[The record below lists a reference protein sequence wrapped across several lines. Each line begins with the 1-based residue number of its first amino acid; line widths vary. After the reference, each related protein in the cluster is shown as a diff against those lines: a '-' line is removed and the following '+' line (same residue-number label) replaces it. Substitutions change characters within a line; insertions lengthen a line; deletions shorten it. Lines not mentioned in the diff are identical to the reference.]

1 MTSILLLPVY
11 FLLVLSLFYF
21 LTKNKIIDLSFKHAA
36 AIFTIKL
43 ILGCIYGYLFLKF
56 YNGDD
61 TWLYHRQSLQEYQ
74 TLSHHPWQFIKALF
88 SHSYDKSQAI
98 TFFDTTN
105 NYWKDLQYNI
115 LIKLLAVFNI
125 LSSGNYYIN
134 VLFFNLLTFWGHY
147 FFYKLFINYFPQKRA
162 TAFVIIFLFL
172 PFIFWESG
180 IRKDGLAFI
189 GLSGCL
195 FYFVE
200 YSEHK
205 RIDHL
210 VKAALYFALLVLV
223 RNFVALSLIPVLL
236 AFWSC
241 KYFKAQALYI
251 FSIYTL
257 SFAALFFLSSL
268 GPNAFNLPQKMAERQ
283 EAFQHLEGGSYMFVP
298 QLVGTFS
305 SYTNVLPYA
314 INHTFFRPY
323 ITEGKSPLLLFAAVE
338 TAFILIVIIAALVQ
352 IKKLKTITKHP
363 LLMLLLFL
371 ALINYLMIGY
381 TVPFAGAI
389 VRYRI
394 FFEVMLLLPMFI
406 ICDSHNTLEN
416 WLNKRLHLYSY

>member
-1 MTSILLLPVY
+1 MTTILLLPIY
-11 FLLVLSLFYF
+11 FALALLLFYF
-21 LTKNKIIDLSFKHAA
+21 LTKNKKIDLSFKHAA

-43 ILGCIYGYLFLKF
+43 ILGCVYGYLFLKF

-61 TWLYHRQSLQEYQ
+61 TWLYHRQSFQEYQ
-74 TLSHHPWQFIKALF
+74 TLSHHPWQFIKSLF
-88 SHSYDKSQAI
+88 SHSYHKSQAI

-125 LSSGNYYIN
+125 LSIGNYYIN

-147 FFYKLFINYFPQKRA
+147 FFYKLFTNYFPQKRA

-180 IRKDGLAFI
+180 IRKDGLTFI

-195 FYFVE
+195 FYFIE
-200 YSEHK
+200 YSKHK
-205 RIDHL
+205 SIGHL
-210 VKAALYFALLVLV
+210 VKAALYFALLILI

-241 KYFKAQALYI
+241 KYTKAQALYI

-257 SFAALFFLSSL
+257 GFAALFFLSSL
-268 GPNAFNLPQKMAERQ
+268 GPNAFNLPLKMAERQ

-305 SYTNVLPYA
+305 SYANVLPYA
-314 INHTFFRPY
+314 INHTFLRPY
-323 ITEGKSPLLLFAAVE
+323 ITEGKSPLLLFAAIE
-338 TAFILIVIIAALVQ
+338 TGFVLMVIIAALVQ

-389 VRYRI
+389 VRYRV

-406 ICDSHNTLEN
+406 ICDSHNKLEN
-416 WLNKRLHLYSY
+416 WLNKWLHLYMH